1 MNTSVRLNKFLAL
14 QLGISRREA
23 DELIE
28 KGRVRIGSSIAT
40 LGDRATPTDI
50 IYVDNKKIDSS
61 QQLIYVLFNKP
72 IGYVCS
78 RRKQGETPT
87 IYDILP
93 KEYYTLKPV
102 GRLDKDSSG
111 LLILTN
117 DGDFAHKMTHPS
129 FKKTKVYEISLDKP
143 LEPLHQQLISDRGIE
158 LEDGTSKFLVAKI
171 NENTYQ
177 ITMQEG
183 RNRQIRRTFT
193 ALGYTVKR
201 LHRVQFGPYLL
212 DTQPTHHKLLTKLL

>member
-28 KGRVRIGSSIAT
+28 KGRVQLGSSTAT
-40 LGDRATPTDI
+40 LGDRVTLTDI

-61 QQLIYVLFNKP
+61 QQYIYVLFNKP
-72 IGYVCS
+72 TGYVCS
-78 RRKQGETPT
+78 RRKQGGTPT
-87 IYDILP
+87 IYNILP
-93 KEYYTLKPV
+93 KEYQALKPV

-129 FKKTKVYEISLDKP
+129 FKKTKVYEVSLDKP
-143 LEPLHQQLISDRGIE
+143 LEPLHQQLISDHGIK
-158 LEDGTSKFLVAKI
+158 LDDGTSKFLVSKI
-171 NENTYQ
+171 NKNTYQ
-177 ITMQEG
+177 VTMQEG
-183 RNRQIRRTFT
+183 RNRQIRRTFA
-193 ALGYTVKR
+193 ALGYTVTQ

-212 DTQPTHHKLLTKLL
+212 DIPPAKYKLITIS

>member
-1 MNTSVRLNKFLAL
+1 MSTSVRLNKFLAL

-28 KGRVRIGSSIAT
+28 KGRVQIGSSTAT
-40 LGDRATPTDI
+40 LGDRVTLIDI

-61 QQLIYVLFNKP
+61 QQYIYVLFNKP
-72 IGYVCS
+72 TGYVCS
-78 RRKQGETPT
+78 RQKQGETPT
-87 IYDILP
+87 IYNILP
-93 KEYYTLKPV
+93 KEYQALKPV

-129 FKKTKVYEISLDKP
+129 FKKTKVYEVALDKP
-143 LEPLHQQLISDRGIE
+143 LEPLHQQLISDHGIK
-158 LEDGTSKFLVAKI
+158 LDDGTSKFLVSKI
-171 NENTYQ
+171 NKNTYQ
-177 ITMQEG
+177 VTMQEG
-183 RNRQIRRTFT
+183 RNRQIRRTFA
-193 ALGYTVKR
+193 ALGYTVTQ

-212 DTQPTHHKLLTKLL
+212 DIPPAKHKLITIS

>member
-28 KGRVRIGSSIAT
+28 KGRVQLGSSTAT
-40 LGDRATPTDI
+40 LGDRVTLTDI

-61 QQLIYVLFNKP
+61 QQYIYVLFNKP
-72 IGYVCS
+72 TGYVCS

-87 IYDILP
+87 IYNILP
-93 KEYYTLKPV
+93 KEYQALKPV

-129 FKKTKVYEISLDKP
+129 FKKTKVYEVALDKP
-143 LEPLHQQLISDRGIE
+143 LEPLHQQLISDHGIK
-158 LEDGTSKFLVAKI
+158 LDDGTSKFLVSKI
-171 NENTYQ
+171 NKNTYQ
-177 ITMQEG
+177 VTMQEG
-183 RNRQIRRTFT
+183 RNRQIRRTFA
-193 ALGYTVKR
+193 ALGYTVTQ

-212 DTQPTHHKLLTKLL
+212 DIPPAKYKLITIS